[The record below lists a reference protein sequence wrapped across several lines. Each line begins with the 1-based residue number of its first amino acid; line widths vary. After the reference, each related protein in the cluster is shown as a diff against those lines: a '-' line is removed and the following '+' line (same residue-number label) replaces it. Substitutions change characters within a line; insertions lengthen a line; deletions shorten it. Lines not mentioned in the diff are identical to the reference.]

1 MSRQIIAIDGPAG
14 SGKSTV
20 GKLLAEHLNFLYFD
34 TGVMY
39 RAVTYSAQQRTI
51 NVEDEVMVSK
61 LAEEIRIDVRPPS
74 IDDGRNCDVLIDT
87 EDITW
92 DIHTPEVD
100 AQVSI
105 VSAYPKVRTALSA
118 SQRRIGLQGKVVMA
132 GRDIGTVILPEAD
145 LKIYLDAS
153 LNVRARRRYNEQLR
167 RGESVDFKSILSM
180 LSERDRIDSTREVAP
195 LKIAEDAVV
204 IDSDELNIQEVFE
217 KIKQLSES
225 PCAGQEEE

>member
-1 MSRQIIAIDGPAG
+1 MCIPEIIAIDGPAG

-20 GKLLAEHLNFLYFD
+20 GKLLAEHLKFLYFD

-87 EDITW
+87 EDVTW
-92 DIHTPEVD
+92 NIHSPEVD

-105 VSAYPKVRTALSA
+105 VSAYPKVRTALSGQ
-118 SQRRIGLQGKVVMA
+118 QRRIGLQGKVVMA

-153 LNVRARRRYNEQLR
+153 LDVRARRRYNEQLQ
-167 RGESVDFKSILSM
+167 RGESVDFESILSM

-204 IDSDELNIQEVFE
+204 IDSDELRIQEVFE
-217 KIKQLSES
+217 SWIYLNS
-225 PCAGQEEE
+225 PEPV

>member
-1 MSRQIIAIDGPAG
+1 MCIPEIIAIDGPAG

-20 GKLLAEHLNFLYFD
+20 GKLLAEHLKFLYFD

-39 RAVTYSAQQRTI
+39 RSVTYSAQQRTI

-61 LAEEIRIDVRPPS
+61 LAEEIKIDVCLPS

-87 EDITW
+87 EDVSW
-92 DIHTPEVD
+92 NIHSPEVD

-118 SQRRIGLQGKVVMA
+118 QQRRIGLQGKVVMA

-153 LNVRARRRYNEQLR
+153 LEVRARRRYNEQLQ
-167 RGESVDFKSILSM
+167 RGESVDFESILSM
-180 LSERDRIDSTREVAP
+180 LGERDRIDSTREVAP

-204 IDSDELNIQEVFE
+204 IDSDELSIQEVFE

-225 PCAGQEEE
+225 PCAG

>member
-1 MSRQIIAIDGPAG
+1 MCIPEIIAIDGPAG

-20 GKLLAEHLNFLYFD
+20 GKLLAEHLKFLYFD

-51 NVEDEVMVSK
+51 NIEDEVMVSK

-87 EDITW
+87 EDVTW
-92 DIHTPEVD
+92 NIHSPEVD
-100 AQVSI
+100 SQVSI
-105 VSAYPKVRTALSA
+105 VSAYPKVRTALSGQ
-118 SQRRIGLQGKVVMA
+118 QRRIGLQGKVVMA

-153 LNVRARRRYNEQLR
+153 LDVRARRRYNEQLQ
-167 RGESVDFKSILSM
+167 RGESVDFESILSM

-217 KIKQLSES
+217 KIKQLSER
-225 PCAGQEEE
+225 PCA

>member
-1 MSRQIIAIDGPAG
+1 MCIPDIIAIDGPAG

-20 GKLLAEHLNFLYFD
+20 GKLLAEHLKFLYFD

-87 EDITW
+87 EDVTW
-92 DIHTPEVD
+92 NIHSPEVD

-105 VSAYPKVRTALSA
+105 VSAYPKVRTALSGQ
-118 SQRRIGLQGKVVMA
+118 QRRIGLQGKVVMA

-153 LNVRARRRYNEQLR
+153 LDVRARRRYKEQLQ
-167 RGESVDFKSILSM
+167 RGESVDFESILSM

-225 PCAGQEEE
+225 PSAGQE

>member
-1 MSRQIIAIDGPAG
+1 MCIPEIIAIDGPAG

-20 GKLLAEHLNFLYFD
+20 GKLLAEHLKFLYFD

-87 EDITW
+87 EDVTW
-92 DIHTPEVD
+92 NIHTPEVD

-105 VSAYPKVRTALSA
+105 VSAYPKVRTALSGQ
-118 SQRRIGLQGKVVMA
+118 QRRIGLQGKVVMA

-153 LNVRARRRYNEQLR
+153 LDVRARRRYKEQLQ
-167 RGESVDFKSILSM
+167 RGESVDFESILSM

-204 IDSDELNIQEVFE
+204 IDSDELSIQEVFE

-225 PCAGQEEE
+225 PCAGQE